1 MSPTPDAS
9 ATDVPAA
16 ESYTAG
22 PRDIDLLDQT
32 LAQNLDAIAE
42 RFPSAVALDERST
55 GRRWTYVQLAE
66 ASRGVAKALI
76 AAGYERGDRLGM
88 WSPNVAEWA
97 TLLYGA
103 ARAGVI
109 LVNLNPAY
117 RAHELTYVVE
127 QCSMRGLV
135 VACPDARTD
144 PPQIARQVA
153 REGAPALRQLILL
166 PADADAVPV
175 DGPATDG
182 PEGAAPGGDA
192 VVAGRA
198 GDPVSEI
205 GWAAFLA
212 DGTEIS
218 DAELAAREAEGGP
231 DDPVNLQYT
240 SGTTGF
246 PKGVTLTHRNVLNNG
261 FHIGELLRYTEE
273 DGVVIPVPFF
283 HCFGMVIGLIA
294 AVSHGTA
301 SILPSRSFD
310 PVAALRA
317 VTETGATSLY
327 GVPTM
332 FIAMLARP
340 EAAELDLATLRTGV
354 MAGST
359 CPVEVMK
366 QVIDRLH
373 MAEVAICY
381 GMTETAPVSTMTRAD
396 DSLERRTQTVG
407 RSMPHVETKIVD
419 PATGEPVRRG
429 ATGELCT
436 RGYSV
441 MSGYWEEPERT
452 AAVIDEDG
460 WMHSGDLASMD
471 DDGYVRIEGRI
482 KDLIIR
488 GGENISPREVEEFL
502 YTHPAIQDVQVIGV
516 PDETYGEELMACI
529 ILKPGAAAL
538 TAEDLKEYASGR
550 IAHYK
555 IPRHVRL
562 LSAFPMTVSGKVRK
576 VELREEAA
584 AELGG
589 RSGGGGAG

>member
-1 MSPTPDAS
+1 MSPTPDTS
-9 ATDVPAA
+9 AP
-16 ESYTAG
+16 ESCTSG
-22 PRDIDLLDQT
+22 PQDLPLLEQT
-32 LAQNLDAIAE
+32 LARNLDATAE
-42 RFPSAVALDERST
+42 RSPDAVALDERFT
-55 GRRWTYVQLAE
+55 GRRWSHAQLAE
-66 ASRGVAKALI
+66 ASRQVAKALI

-103 ARAGVI
+103 ARVGVI

-127 QCSMRGLV
+127 QCAMRGLV

-144 PPQIARQVA
+144 PPRIARQVA
-153 REGAPALRQLILL
+153 REGAPALRQLVLL
-166 PADADAVPV
+166 PTDADAVPV
-175 DGPATDG
+175 DGPAVG
-182 PEGAAPGGDA
+182 EAEGAASGGDA
-192 VVAGRA
+192 VVADRPGE
-198 GDPVSEI
+198 PVAET

-212 DGTEIS
+212 AGAGVS
-218 DAELAAREAEGGP
+218 DEELAEREARTDP
-231 DDPVNLQYT
+231 ADPVNLQYT

-246 PKGVTLTHRNVLNNG
+246 PKGVTLTHRNILNNG
-261 FHIGELLRYTEE
+261 FHIGELLRYTER

-294 AVSHGTA
+294 AVSHGAA

-310 PVAALRA
+310 PAAALRV

-327 GVPTM
+327 GVPAM

-340 EAAELDLATLRTGV
+340 EVADLDLSTLRTGV

-359 CPVEVMK
+359 CPVEVME

-471 DDGYVRIEGRI
+471 EDGYVSIEGRI

-502 YTHPAIQDVQVIGV
+502 HRHPDIQDVQVIGV

-538 TAEDLKEYASGR
+538 TAADLKEFAAGR

-555 IPRHVRL
+555 IPRHVKL